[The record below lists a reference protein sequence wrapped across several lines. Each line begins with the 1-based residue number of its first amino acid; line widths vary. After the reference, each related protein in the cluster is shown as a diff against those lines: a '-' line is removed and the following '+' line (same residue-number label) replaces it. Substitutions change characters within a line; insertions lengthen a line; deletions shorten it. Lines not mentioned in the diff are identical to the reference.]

1 MSPTAPAPWTPD
13 RIPDQSGRT
22 FLVTGANSGLGLA
35 STRELLARGARVLM
49 ACRDTEKAEAAR
61 ATVPE
66 ADRGRAE
73 VLRLDLGDLRDVRRV
88 VAGFT
93 SGERGPVDVLVGNAG
108 VMNIPFAR
116 TPQGHEMQFGVNALG
131 HFALATGLEPVLTDR
146 VVWLGSLAH
155 RVGEI
160 HLDDLDWRHRRYR
173 AMRAYGQSKLACM
186 MLAFE
191 QQRRFVRT
199 GSPLRAMAAHPGYA
213 ATTLQRHSGRPVLDR
228 VMALGNTVP
237 GLSQPPELGALCE
250 LYAATVPDLPGGA
263 YVGPSGPFELTGAPR
278 PVGSSARSHDADVA
292 AELWRRCAAMVAEAG
307 GPQVR

>member
-1 MSPTAPAPWTPD
+1 MSTTSPAPWTPD

-22 FLVTGANSGLGLA
+22 FFVTGANSGLGLA
-35 STRELLARGARVLM
+35 STRALVAHGARVLM

-61 ATVPE
+61 ASLPE
-66 ADRGRAE
+66 AGRARAE
-73 VLRLDLGDLRDVRRV
+73 VVRLDLGDLRDVRRAV
-88 VAGFT
+88 TELTAGDH
-93 SGERGPVDVLVGNAG
+93 GPVDVLVGNAG
-108 VMNIPFAR
+108 IMNVPFGR
-116 TPQGHEMQFGVNALG
+116 TPQGHETQFGVNALG

-155 RVGEI
+155 RLGEI
-160 HLDDLDWRHRRYR
+160 DLEDLDWRHRRYKP
-173 AMRAYGQSKLACM
+173 MRAYGQSKLACM

-191 QQRRFVRT
+191 QQRRFVRA

-228 VMALGNTVP
+228 VMALGNAVP

-278 PVGSSARSHDADVA
+278 PVGSSARSHDTGVA
-292 AELWRRCAAMVAEAG
+292 AELWRRCAEMVAEAG
-307 GPQVR
+307 GPPAR